1 MLRATSILGNSQR
14 LDGGAMFGNAPR
26 ALWSGLC
33 PPDELGRIPLAC
45 RALLIETTER
55 KVLCETGIGAFFE
68 PSLRERYGVVE
79 TEHVLLRSLAERHI
93 SEADID
99 VVVLSHLHF
108 DHAGGLLRPYRPGS
122 PLELCFS
129 RAEFVVTR
137 GAWERACRPHTRD
150 RASFIPELTGLLERS
165 RRLRVL
171 DTLEEATQLLGERF
185 SFSTSDGHTPS
196 MLHTWVRGERAELF
210 FCADLVPGSAWLHLP
225 ITMGYDRYPERLI
238 DEKSELFPKL
248 LENGTYLFFTHDAT
262 LAAASLARDAKGRF
276 GPGQRVTDFERWDL
290 DANFQPEAPSVA

>member
-1 MLRATSILGNSQR
+1 
-14 LDGGAMFGNAPR
+14 MFGNAPK
-26 ALWSGLC
+26 ALWSRLC

-45 RALLIETTER
+45 RALLIETPTS

-79 TEHVLLRSLAERHI
+79 AEHVLLRSLADLGV
-93 SEADID
+93 SEADVD

-108 DHAGGLLRPYRPGS
+108 DHAGGLLQPYRANA
-122 PLELCFS
+122 PLELCFP

-137 GAWERACRPHTRD
+137 GAWERALRPHARD
-150 RASFIPELTGLLERS
+150 RASFIPELGGLLERS
-165 RRLRVL
+165 GRLRVL
-171 DTLEEATQLLGERF
+171 DSLDDAARLLGESF

-196 MLHTWVRGERAELF
+196 MLHTCVRGARAELF

-225 ITMGYDRYPERLI
+225 ITMGYDRFPERLI

-248 LENGTYLFFTHDAT
+248 LESGTYLFFTHDAT
-262 LAAASLARDAKGRF
+262 LAAARLSRDDKGRF
-276 GPGQRVTDFERWDL
+276 GPGHCVTDFERWDL
-290 DANFQPEAPSVA
+290 DANFQPEGPRGA